1 MRHKYKKHHKVG
13 KKNISEKDQKI
24 LYLLNIQLQAIMI
37 YLTADVF
44 FYNLNQHVAINQTIS
59 PMKMYF

>member
-1 MRHKYKKHHKVG
+1 MGHKYNKSE

-37 YLTADVF
+37 
-44 FYNLNQHVAINQTIS
+44 
-59 PMKMYF
+59 